1 MMEQMKEPQASSND
15 AQTRASDLAAFDRE
29 IEQHALQGHW
39 KMELPANMEPRSKL
53 RPMHWKG
60 SLIRKQLMRAGELI
74 GVNEAGRRTLQLL
87 NPGLYPVA
95 STTHTLQMAV
105 QLVLPGEVA
114 TAHRHTM
121 AALRFVVE
129 GSGTF
134 TTVNGDCFL
143 MEPGDLILTPNW
155 TWHDHMNQSD
165 APMIWIDGL
174 DVGFVGS
181 LDTMFIEESSE
192 PRQTVQRVLKTSADS
207 ILSPHGSPWYFKWR
221 DTERTLR
228 QMVMR
233 PPETVNGVVMEYK
246 NREGGPALPTIAC
259 GVQLLGG
266 GEKTMLQRQTSVGI
280 FHVVRGRGTTKINE
294 VVFEWEQGD
303 YFVVPNWSWHRHEN
317 RSSYEDAFLFFISDR
332 PLLEPFGLYRAERRT

>member
-1 MMEQMKEPQASSND
+1 MMAEQLKERESRSDD
-15 AQTRASDLAAFDRE
+15 ADGCVSELAAFDRE

-60 SLIRKQLMRAGELI
+60 SLIRKHLLRAGELI

-87 NPGLYPVA
+87 NPGLFPLR
-95 STTHTLQMAV
+95 STTHTLQMSI

-134 TTVNGDCFL
+134 TTVNGDSFL

-165 APMIWIDGL
+165 SPIIWIDGL
-174 DVGFVGS
+174 DVPFARS
-181 LDTMFIEESSE
+181 LDTMFIEEYSE
-192 PRQTVQRVLKTSADS
+192 PRQTVQRVFQTSANS
-207 ILSPHGSPWYFKWR
+207 ILSPQGSPWYFKWR
-221 DTERTLR
+221 DTERALH
-228 QMVMR
+228 QMER
-233 PPETVNGVVMEYK
+233 LPERVGGLVMEYK
-246 NREGGPALPTIAC
+246 SREGGPALPTIAC
-259 GVQLLGG
+259 GVQMLSG
-266 GEKTMLQRQTSVGI
+266 GEKTTIQRQTAVGI
-280 FHVVRGRGTTKINE
+280 FHVVCGRGKTTIND
-294 VVFEWEQGD
+294 VVFEWEPGD

-317 RSSYEDAFLFFISDR
+317 RSSDEEAFLFFISDR
-332 PLLEPFGLYRAERRT
+332 PLLEPFGLYRAEHGT